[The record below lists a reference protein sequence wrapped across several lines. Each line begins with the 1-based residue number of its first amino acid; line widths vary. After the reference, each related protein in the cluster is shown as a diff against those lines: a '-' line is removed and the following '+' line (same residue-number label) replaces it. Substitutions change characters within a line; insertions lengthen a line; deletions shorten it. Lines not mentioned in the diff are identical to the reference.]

1 MKDIVKRP
9 TRHNLVGMQSCNGSH
24 IYCHCVVL
32 LACRRQGKSVNGV
45 QITVDR
51 LENRGNCE
59 NEGNASSRQLTDKE
73 MFHPTCIEMPINA
86 TDNQGGEHQPL
97 HDSVSSDMECTNRS
111 TTSMKNNPQKVKV
124 FALSCECG
132 MPQVDTVVEVSE
144 MTSEVYEQSE
154 STTTSA
160 LISKVD
166 GWMEAL
172 EEVERRVDLN
182 GNAVAQLWTQFERL
196 LDEIVSTRAELD
208 EQFPPP
214 ENSLADMPPSQTEHL
229 GHWNQ
234 EGMHGTEHI
243 FELAGA
249 SASAR
254 CVSRGSVSCEADEGA
269 TIEWSSVEEECRS
282 DSVLLSSSDL
292 LQTHLHSR
300 AATSLE
306 SGCNSVDY
314 AHPDSSVLFRAD
326 IDLVLQNLLAH
337 AARETEAASSSDDT
351 SSSVDDLS
359 CAEEED
365 VEIRSRSRADLD
377 PTSEAM
383 QSARDI
389 YTRARAGEHAEVSHP
404 LAPTIVESSEG
415 MRSARSI
422 YDATEKA
429 GCESDND
436 SDSDGSSISQM
447 LSQEQE
453 MCREMSSTEDETD
466 EDLEDSDDDHST
478 SDETEEEETC
488 FDLDALFDSQRQIV
502 GIEEVAG
509 EQDPSKV
516 RSITSS
522 IEDLPASDMCPMKSP
537 FEDDESETASE
548 LLEELERVLE
558 ELEEGVQIDVE
569 SIREGLLDLD
579 PATLQCIGECAE
591 GEDNDPSPQTEMNG
605 KEKKK
610 RWLKLRKLWKS
621 SRSLRSRQS
630 HGGAKGG
637 LKFAKW
643 CRKWAGKKTRK
654 VFRFF
659 MRTGSRKG
667 EEQPQ

>member
-1 MKDIVKRP
+1 
-9 TRHNLVGMQSCNGSH
+9 
-24 IYCHCVVL
+24 
-32 LACRRQGKSVNGV
+32 
-45 QITVDR
+45 VDR

-86 TDNQGGEHQPL
+86 TENQGGQHQPL
-97 HDSVSSDMECTNRS
+97 HDSVSSDMECTKRS
-111 TTSMKNNPQKVKV
+111 TTSMKNNHQKVKV

-172 EEVERRVDLN
+172 EESERRVDLM
-182 GNAVAQLWTQFERL
+182 GNAVAQARTQLERL

-208 EQFPPP
+208 AQFPPP
-214 ENSLADMPPSQTEHL
+214 EISLADMPPSQTEHL

-234 EGMHGTEHI
+234 EGMHGTEHV
-243 FELAGA
+243 FEVSGT
-249 SASAR
+249 SASGR

-300 AATSLE
+300 AAASLE
-306 SGCNSVDY
+306 SGRNSVDY

-351 SSSVDDLS
+351 SSSVDALS
-359 CAEEED
+359 CAEGED
-365 VEIRSRSRADLD
+365 VEIHSRSRVDLD
-377 PTSEAM
+377 STSEAM

-389 YTRARAGEHAEVSHP
+389 YTRARAGEHADVSHP
-404 LAPTIVESSEG
+404 LAPTINESSEG

-429 GCESDND
+429 GCESDTD

-478 SDETEEEETC
+478 STDETEEEETC

-502 GIEEVAG
+502 GIEEVAW
-509 EQDPSKV
+509 EQDPSKTTAQ
-516 RSITSS
+516 SITSS
-522 IEDLPASDMCPMKSP
+522 IPACESDLECPMMSP
-537 FEDDESETASE
+537 FVDVDSIDESETASE

-558 ELEEGVQIDVE
+558 QLEEGVQIDVD
-569 SIREGLLDLD
+569 SIREGFLDLD

-591 GEDNDPSPQTEMNG
+591 GEDNDPSPSRMEMNG

-610 RWLKLRKLWKS
+610 RWLKLRKFWK

-659 MRTGSRKG
+659 MRTGARNG